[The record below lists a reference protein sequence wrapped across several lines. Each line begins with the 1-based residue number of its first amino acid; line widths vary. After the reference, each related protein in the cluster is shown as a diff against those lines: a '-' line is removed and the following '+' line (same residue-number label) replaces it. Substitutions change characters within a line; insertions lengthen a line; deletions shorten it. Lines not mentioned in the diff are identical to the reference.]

1 MAQTADSAPAIA
13 PRRRRSND
21 AEIDITPMIDIVF
34 LLLAFFV
41 VVSKMDPST
50 AVKMPRAKNGDA
62 VPDAACVVLV
72 VAESPDDN
80 PRVWL
85 GKAKKEGEHL
95 RGESEDISD
104 KITEYV
110 KAELR
115 NNAEKTT
122 VLIKAERKVK
132 SRHVSM
138 VKDAASRALDLESD
152 NPQKIF
158 VGIEEE

>member
-1 MAQTADSAPAIA
+1 MSQVADNAPAMT
-13 PRRRRSND
+13 PRKRRPED

-50 AVKMPRAKNGDA
+50 AVKMPRAKNGGS
-62 VPDAACVVLV
+62 VPDATCVVLV
-72 VAESPDDN
+72 VGESPN
-80 PRVWL
+80 EGPRVWL

-95 RGESEDISD
+95 IGASEDISE
-104 KITEYV
+104 KIFEYV
-110 KAELR
+110 QAELR
-115 NNAEKTT
+115 NNAEKTS

-132 SRHVSM
+132 SRHVSL
-138 VKDAASRALDLESD
+138 VKDAANRAIDSD
-152 NPQKIF
+152 NGQKIF